1 MSCCGMRRKRLF
13 WEGSTKIIKYCWKA
27 QGDEDF
33 QCLWDLAIWQDSQE
47 LFLLLLFRHSSSW
60 LIFIET
66 SQHVYNTF
74 VNLQN
79 NLVMLI
85 LLLLTQLY
93 RKRDKL
99 IEIKHLTLD
108 LIFSFYKSFIW
119 YSVMEAG
126 EFIAWRELKNVLVS
140 SHFFIKK
147 LTL

>member
-1 MSCCGMRRKRLF
+1 
-13 WEGSTKIIKYCWKA
+13 
-27 QGDEDF
+27 
-33 QCLWDLAIWQDSQE
+33 
-47 LFLLLLFRHSSSW
+47 
-60 LIFIET
+60 
-66 SQHVYNTF
+66 
-74 VNLQN
+74 
-79 NLVMLI
+79 MLI